1 MIYSTNIDLRSGKD
15 GFTSVCTLDEPDPA
29 RRHETMIFVF
39 S

>member
-1 MIYSTNIDLRSGKD
+1 MNLKSGKA
-15 GFTSVCTLDEPDPA
+15 GFTSVYTLDEPDPA